1 MKRDIHQTV
10 FFFLTS
16 AADSHLNLSTI
27 TRSKPPSIPPQ
38 SGKFCFN
45 LLDVSLSVSFSS
57 FAHTDVADLQSAVS
71 ESLK

>member
-38 SGKFCFN
+38 SGEFCFN

-57 FAHTDVADLQSAVS
+57 FAHTDVADL
-71 ESLK
+71 